1 MTRQIIR
8 VLAVM
13 APLAFLGACEEQAK
27 GFALPP
33 GDADRGQATFAE
45 LGCNACHRIE
55 GVIDKLDIGGDRAID
70 VRLGGQVSRVKTY
83 GDLVTSIIN
92 PSHRLSRGN
101 TPETVTDEGESRMPY
116 YNDVM
121 TVQQLVDLTT
131 FLQSHYSV
139 WVPEYRVYYY
149 P

>member
-1 MTRQIIR
+1 MTATLIRAVIGII
-8 VLAVM
+8 AV
-13 APLAFLGACEEQAK
+13 ASIAGCQDEAR

-33 GDADRGQATFAE
+33 GNEQAGHEAFVE

-55 GVIDKLDIGGDRAID
+55 GVINRRTEGADPAID

-101 TPETVTDEGESRMPY
+101 TPATVTEDGESRMPY
-116 YNDVM
+116 YNDRM
-121 TVQQLVDLTT
+121 TVQQLVDLTA
-131 FLQSHYSV
+131 FLQRQYSV